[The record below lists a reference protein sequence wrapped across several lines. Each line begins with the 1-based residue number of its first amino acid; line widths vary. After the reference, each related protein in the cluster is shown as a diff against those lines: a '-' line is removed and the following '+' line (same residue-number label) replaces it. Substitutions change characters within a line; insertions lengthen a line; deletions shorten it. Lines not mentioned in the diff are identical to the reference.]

1 MTDAHRRLAAL
12 ATLDDIVATVAA
24 RNHRGVAM
32 GVVASAVR
40 ARTGV
45 DLGEWA
51 TRLAYPAWTDLVRAL
66 PCVRALVAHG
76 ADWHLLPAALQ
87 HLPGDEG
94 RWNRPPASPEP
105 PVVPTPVVVPAPVV
119 VRTARQ
125 CHKAVA
131 DLRRFAFVSLVVDA
145 SPCHDL
151 GMVYVGA
158 RESDGQR
165 AACYAFD
172 VHAAAPGTGW
182 HDAAQIFGAGGLAW
196 FLGDPA
202 VPKAVCG
209 VGPGHDSGAH
219 TAAKDLARSVRTP
232 VAGCNGGTATG
243 LLVRGIVRVL
253 PLDAA
258 RDSAT
263 ADALHGLGGRAWAQA
278 AAAPNGDRWHWLRRP
293 LSPHVL
299 ANGAERAMAL
309 CVAYE
314 AVQKAGTS
322 NRPTRPS
329 AAARPAPL
337 VPVTDSL
344 LCIAA
349 AQTAACA
356 AWPVSVVLG
365 HDRRSNR
372 DDNHPAVVAAFD
384 GVRGRRAVDHAKKDC
399 AVTHHGPKT
408 EPIGVDDTDDDWDDL
423 WRAVQQ
429 HMAVLATTD
438 SYAAAATCT
447 SPWHEQSCVQI
458 CGDQHPDD
466 QHPDDV
472 CGFHQ
477 ALLPSSLWAYGA
489 P

>member
-1 MTDAHRRLAAL
+1 MTDAQRRLAAL

-45 DLGEWA
+45 DLGDWA
-51 TRLAYPAWTDLVRAL
+51 MRLAYPAWTDLVRAL
-66 PCVRALVAHG
+66 PCVHALVAHG

-94 RWNRPPASPEP
+94 RWNRAPPSPE
-105 PVVPTPVVVPAPVV
+105 PVVPTPVV

-158 RESDGQR
+158 RESGDQR
-165 AACYAFD
+165 AVCYAFD
-172 VHAAAPGTGW
+172 VHATAPGTGW
-182 HDAAQIFGAGGLAW
+182 HDAAQIFGTGGLAW

-219 TAAKDLARSVRTP
+219 IAAKDLARSVRTP
-232 VAGCNGGTATG
+232 VAGCNGSTATG

-253 PLDAA
+253 PLEATPGSAA
-258 RDSAT
+258 
-263 ADALHGLGGRAWAQA
+263 ADALHGLGGHAWAQA

-293 LSPHVL
+293 LSSHVL
-299 ANGAERAMAL
+299 ANGAERAIAL
-309 CVAYE
+309 CAAYE
-314 AVQKAGTS
+314 AAQKAGAS
-322 NRPTRPS
+322 SRPTRPS
-329 AAARPAPL
+329 ATGRPAPL
-337 VPVTDSL
+337 VPITDSL

-356 AWPVSVVLG
+356 AWPVSVGLG
-365 HDRRSNR
+365 HDRRPNR
-372 DDNHPAVVAAFD
+372 DGSHLAVVAALD
-384 GVRGRRAVDHAKKDC
+384 GARGRPAVGHDEKDRAVAHHALK
-399 AVTHHGPKT
+399 AGP
-408 EPIGVDDTDDDWDDL
+408 IDVDDADGDWDDL

-429 HMAVLATTD
+429 HMAVSAAAD
-438 SYAAAATCT
+438 SYAAAATGAPPRYERPCA
-447 SPWHEQSCVQI
+447 PI
-458 CGDQHPDD
+458 GDD
-466 QHPDDV
+466 QHTDDQHVDDQHADGV

-477 ALLPSSLWAYGA
+477 ALLPSPLWAYSA

>member
-1 MTDAHRRLAAL
+1 MADAQRRLAAL
-12 ATLDDIVATVAA
+12 AALDEIVAAVAA

-51 TRLAYPAWTDLVRAL
+51 MRLAYPAWTDLVRAL

-94 RWNRPPASPEP
+94 QWNRAPASPEP
-105 PVVPTPVVVPAPVV
+105 VVPTPHVV

-158 RESDGQR
+158 REGDGQR
-165 AACYAFD
+165 AVCYAFD
-172 VHAAAPGTGW
+172 VHATAPGTGW
-182 HDAAQIFGAGGLAW
+182 HGAAEIFDAGGLAW

-219 TAAKDLARSVRTP
+219 IAAKDLARSVRAP
-232 VAGCNGGTATG
+232 VAGCNGGTAIG

-253 PLDAA
+253 PLCTE
-258 RDSAT
+258 RVSAT
-263 ADALHGLGGRAWAQA
+263 ADGPGGRAWAQA

-299 ANGAERAMAL
+299 ANGAERAMVL
-309 CVAYE
+309 CAAYE
-314 AVQKAGTS
+314 AAQKARTS
-322 NRPTRPS
+322 NRPMRPL
-329 AAARPAPL
+329 ATGRPAPL
-337 VPVTDSL
+337 VPTTDSL

-349 AQTAACA
+349 AQAAACA
-356 AWPVSVVLG
+356 AWPVPVVLG
-365 HDRRSNR
+365 HDHRPNR
-372 DDNHPAVVAAFD
+372 DGGHPDVVAAPN
-384 GVRGRRAVDHAKKDC
+384 GVHGRRAVGREEKDRT
-399 AVTHHGPKT
+399 VVHHGPKAG
-408 EPIGVDDTDDDWDDL
+408 PIDVDDADGDWDDL

-429 HMAVLATTD
+429 HMAVSAAAD
-438 SYAAAATCT
+438 SYAATATDT
-447 SPWHEQSCVQI
+447 FPRHEQPCAQI
-458 CGDQHPDD
+458 HYDQHTDD
-466 QHPDDV
+466 QHTDDV

>member
-1 MTDAHRRLAAL
+1 MADAQRQLAAL
-12 ATLDDIVATVAA
+12 AALDEIVASVAA

-51 TRLAYPAWTDLVRAL
+51 MRLAYPAWTDLVRAL
-66 PCVRALVAHG
+66 PCVHALVAHG
-76 ADWHLLPAALQ
+76 DDWHLLPAALQ

-94 RWNRPPASPEP
+94 RWRRMPAPPESAAPM
-105 PVVPTPVVVPAPVV
+105 PVV

-125 CHKAVA
+125 CQKAVA

-158 RESDGQR
+158 RDNDSQR
-165 AACYAFD
+165 AVCYAFD
-172 VHAAAPGTGW
+172 VHATAPGTGW
-182 HDAAQIFGAGGLAW
+182 HEAAEIFAAGGLAW

-219 TAAKDLARSVRTP
+219 TAAKDLARSVRTS
-232 VAGCNGGTATG
+232 VAGCNGGGTATG
-243 LLVRGIVRVL
+243 LLVRGIARVL
-253 PLDAA
+253 PLEAA
-258 RDSAT
+258 RDAAT
-263 ADALHGLGGRAWAQA
+263 GDSLHDISGHAWAQA
-278 AAAPNGDRWHWLRRP
+278 AAAPNGDRWHWLRQP
-293 LSPHVL
+293 LSSHVL
-299 ANGAERAMAL
+299 ANGAERAIAL

-314 AVQKAGTS
+314 VVQKAGTS
-322 NRPTRPS
+322 NRSTRPS
-329 AAARPAPL
+329 AAVRPAPL
-337 VPVTDSL
+337 MPITDSL

-356 AWPVSVVLG
+356 AWPVSVMLG
-365 HDRRSNR
+365 HDRRPNR
-372 DDNHPAVVAAFD
+372 DNNQPAVVAAFD

-399 AVTHHGPKT
+399 AATHHGPKT

-438 SYAAAATCT
+438 SYAAAATGA
-447 SPWHEQSCVQI
+447 SPWHEQSCAQT
-458 CGDQHPDD
+458 GNDQHA
-466 QHPDDV
+466 DDV